1 MSVTKLSVFV
11 AHFQFQRSDLDIM
24 RAVLDSN
31 EQRTCEIHEQRSR
44 GQ

>member
-11 AHFQFQRSDLDIM
+11 AHFQLQRSDLDITK
-24 RAVLDSN
+24 AVLNSN
-31 EQRTCEIHEQRSR
+31 EQRTCGIQKQRSR